1 MEKNLFSKN
10 EIVTAA
16 IVLALGLFLSAMGA
30 TYTFYLIRTFDN
42 TLSTTGSAKQ
52 RVTSDS
58 VKWSTSISR
67 TVTEGNLKKGYA
79 DLVDDLAIVK
89 KFLESKGIL
98 ESEITTTPI
107 FTNEIY
113 KYNPSGNAGP
123 REYSLL
129 QNITINSNDIVKITN
144 VAKNTQDIIN
154 RGVFFSNQ
162 SPEYY
167 YSKLA
172 ELRVSLLGEAVK
184 DAKARAEMLAKSGG
198 RTIGAMKAAS
208 SGVVQVLAPN
218 SIEVSDYGQYDTQ
231 SIEKEVMV
239 TARTSFV
246 VR

>member
-1 MEKNLFSKN
+1 MNFKTFFKSEMVS
-10 EIVTAA
+10 AA
-16 IVLALGLFLSAMGA
+16 TVLAIGLFLSAMGA
-30 TYTFYLIRTFDN
+30 AYTFYMIRTFDN
-42 TLSTTGSAKQ
+42 TLSTTGSAKAK
-52 RVTSDS
+52 VTSDS
-58 VKWSTSISR
+58 VKWSASISR
-67 TVTEGNLKKGYA
+67 TVTEGNIKSGYA
-79 DLVDDLAIVK
+79 GLIEDLAIVK
-89 KFLESKGIL
+89 KFLTSKGIA
-98 ESEITTTPI
+98 ESEITTTPV
-107 FTNEIY
+107 FTNEVY

-123 REYSLL
+123 KEFTLI
-129 QNITINSNDIVKITN
+129 QNITINSTDVAKITE

-154 RGVFFSNQ
+154 RGVFFQNQ

-172 ELRVSLLGEAVK
+172 DLRVSLLGDAVK

-198 RTIGAMKAAS
+198 RSIGAMKAAS

-239 TARTSFV
+239 TARASFV